1 MSDFLLTQVINY
13 GAPLLGCIVLI
24 GAIGL
29 PLPCTLLII
38 AAGAF
43 ARQGIL
49 AWPLTAGIGLVS
61 VVLGD
66 SISYALGFYARERVL
81 HRFSGTPQWLQ
92 AEQAFQQ
99 WGPISIFL
107 SRFLITAI
115 ALPVNL
121 LAGTGNFP
129 YKRFIL
135 FDIMGEAVWV
145 FGYGGL
151 GYLFGSEWELV
162 SDFIS
167 NFGGL
172 LLGLIIF
179 GFGIHQVW
187 IWQKQSGREIHKKAE
202 A

>member
-13 GAPLLGCIVLI
+13 GAPLLGGIVLI

-81 HRFSGTPQWLQ
+81 HRFSGTPQWRQ
-92 AEQAFQQ
+92 AGQAFQQ
-99 WGPISIFL
+99 WGPVSIFL
-107 SRFLITAI
+107 SRFLITPI

-151 GYLFGSEWELV
+151 GYLFGSGWELV